1 MSATPMMQR
10 ISEAPR
16 LKDSLKDRLV
26 GIYYLLTIL
35 TGVFVLFFRGR
46 SAFAVDLIVGISYIA
61 VTAFFYVLSS
71 EQKE

>member
-1 MSATPMMQR
+1 MSATPMTQR
-10 ISEAPR
+10 ISETPHF
-16 LKDSLKDRLV
+16 KDRLV
-26 GIYYLLTIL
+26 GAYYLLTIL

-61 VTAFFYVLSS
+61 ITAFFYVVSS

>member
-10 ISEAPR
+10 ISEVPR
-16 LKDSLKDRLV
+16 FKDRLV
-26 GIYYLLTIL
+26 AIYYVLTIL
-35 TGVFVLFFRGR
+35 TGVVVLFFRGR

-61 VTAFFYVLSS
+61 ITAFFYVVSS

>member
-16 LKDSLKDRLV
+16 VKDRLV

-61 VTAFFYVLSS
+61 ITAFFYVVSS